1 MFGSLERTVCFLI
14 APAFWHTFI
23 ISVLQYECMELHDKY
38 NFTAKEKRKLQE
50 LDKLFTR
57 DILSRANL
65 WCKLEVASED

>member
-1 MFGSLERTVCFLI
+1 
-14 APAFWHTFI
+14 
-23 ISVLQYECMELHDKY
+23 MELNDKY

-65 WCKLEVASED
+65 WCNSVVASED